1 MTLKKNLQ
9 SPISSLQLPTRI
21 GVVGLGNFGRLHAL
35 TLAGLA
41 EAELV
46 AVVDS
51 RESAVAELRQQ
62 LPQVPGWI
70 DLAEAVAEAKPEAW
84 VIATRT
90 ESHIPIAEQLLS
102 SGAHVLI
109 EKPLA
114 ESLAAAQRL
123 ESLLAARP
131 NRVML
136 GHILL
141 FAAEVRQLLHEI
153 QRRGPIIHFHLVRHR
168 PDTTWDYYRETPFR
182 LLMVHDLYL
191 AFALMRGEEPA
202 RLAGRLHPRPGGGF
216 DLAQAHLEWPGGAWG
231 SLTASYLTPPGM
243 SSDGFDRI
251 EIFGQGWAAQLR
263 LNPQPLEIWAERA
276 EWPLSLNV
284 YSDPVTPSGWLAE
297 ELRHFCR
304 VVRGQADPPLGAR
317 YADAVRIQSW
327 LERLEA
333 SAKE

>member
-1 MTLKKNLQ
+1 MA
-9 SPISSLQLPTRI
+9 SISKTKI

-41 EAELV
+41 EADLV

-51 RESAVAELRQQ
+51 RETAIGELRQQ
-62 LPQVPGWI
+62 LPQVPGWT
-70 DLAEAVAEAKPEAW
+70 DLAEAAAQARPEAW

-90 ESHIPIAEQLLS
+90 ESHIPIAEQLLA
-102 SGAHVLI
+102 SGAHMLI

-114 ESLAAAQRL
+114 ESLATAQRL
-123 ESLLAARP
+123 ESLLADQP

-153 QRRGPIIHFHLVRHR
+153 QHRGPIVHFHLVRHR

-191 AFALMRGEEPA
+191 SFALMGGEEPA
-202 RLAGRLHPRPGGGF
+202 RLVGRLHPRQGGGF
-216 DLAQAHLEWPGGAWG
+216 DLAQAQLEWAGGAWG

-276 EWPLSLNV
+276 EWPLSLKV
-284 YSDPVTPSGWLAE
+284 YPDPVAPSGWLAE
-297 ELRHFCR
+297 ELRHFCQ
-304 VVRGQADPPLGAR
+304 VVRGQAEPPPGAR

-327 LERLEA
+327 LERLEE
-333 SAKE
+333 SAKQ